1 MIKRTKKII
10 LSLSILLTGALWA
23 NAQGS
28 THWQCDIYEFEYDMT
43 VYFELKQ
50 GEETVTDISDYEV
63 AAFVGEECRGVAEI
77 LTVTT
82 TSNSNV
88 QYGYLRIRSNQ
99 TDGET
104 INFKVYQSST
114 GNTINIKEAMSFKN
128 LDMIGMP
135 SAPSVLTLSAKKGDA
150 NYDGL
155 VDARDIVE
163 TANYIMGKQ
172 SKRFDKDAADMND
185 DNIVNIAD
193 IVMIANNIL
202 TTN

>member
-1 MIKRTKKII
+1 MRMKRII

-23 NAQGS
+23 NAQVS

-77 LTVTT
+77 QTVTT
-82 TSNSNV
+82 TGNSNE

-99 TDGET
+99 IEGET
-104 INFKVYQSST
+104 ISFKAYQSST
-114 GNTINIKEAMSFKN
+114 GNTINIKETMSFKN
-128 LDMIGMP
+128 LDMIGIPSTP
-135 SAPSVLTLSAKKGDA
+135 SALTLSAQKGDA

-155 VDARDIVE
+155 VDAKDIVE
-163 TANYIMGKQ
+163 ITNYIMGKH
-172 SKRFDKDAADMND
+172 SKKFDKDAADMND